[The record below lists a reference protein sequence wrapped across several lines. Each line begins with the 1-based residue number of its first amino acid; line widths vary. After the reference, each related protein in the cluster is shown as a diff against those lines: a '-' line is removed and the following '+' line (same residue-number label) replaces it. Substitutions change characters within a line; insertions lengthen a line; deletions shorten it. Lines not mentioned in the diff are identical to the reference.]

1 MRGSSAKSLD
11 DTLTAVTAVPGAS
24 AAQVGAELFGIVS
37 ALDNAVA
44 ARRVLTD
51 PSTEAE
57 GKRNLAAGIFEGKVA
72 PDTLG
77 VLSSAVSGRWAAGR
91 DLTDGLEIAGVAAYT
106 RAADEAG
113 QGDVLENELFE
124 AGRVIHDSDDLRRV
138 VSDRSVPASARTT
151 LLQDVFGGKV
161 SEATL
166 ALLSQAA
173 VARTGS
179 FERVLEAFSRQVAAR
194 EDRLVAVARVAY
206 ELDDTER
213 QRLTDALSRRY
224 GRAIQLNTVVDPSVI
239 GGIAVSVGDE
249 VVDATMSTRLEA
261 ARRRIA
267 G

>member
-11 DTLTAVTAVPGAS
+11 ETLTAVSAVSGDS
-24 AAQVGAELFGIVS
+24 AAQVGAELFGAVE
-37 ALDNAVA
+37 ALDGAVA
-44 ARRVLTD
+44 ARRILTD
-51 PSTEAE
+51 PSIEAA
-57 GKRNLAAGIFEGKVA
+57 GKRKLVAGIFDGKISQPTA
-72 PDTLG
+72 S
-77 VLSSAVSGRWAAGR
+77 VLDAAVGGRWAAGR

-113 QGDVLENELFE
+113 QGAALENELFE
-124 AGRVIHDSDDLRRV
+124 AGRIIHDSAELRQV
-138 VSDRSVPASARTT
+138 VSDKSVPASAKATVLR
-151 LLQDVFGGKV
+151 DVFGGKV
-161 SEATL
+161 AESTL
-166 ALLSQAA
+166 ALLIQAA

-179 FERVLEAFSRQVAAR
+179 FERVLDAFSRQVAAR

-206 ELDDTER
+206 ELGDDER
-213 QRLTDALSRRY
+213 DRLVAALSQRY
-224 GRAIQLNTVVDPSVI
+224 GRSIQLNTVVDPSVI

>member
-11 DTLTAVTAVPGAS
+11 ATLAAVSAVPGAS
-24 AAQVGAELFGIVS
+24 AAQVGAELFGIVE
-37 ALDNAVA
+37 ALDSAVA

-51 PSTEAE
+51 PSIEAD
-57 GKRNLAAGIFEGKVA
+57 GKRTLAAGIFDGKVSQDA
-72 PDTLG
+72 LA
-77 VLSSAVSGRWAAGR
+77 VLQAAVGGRWAAGR
-91 DLTDGLEIAGVAAYT
+91 DLTDGLEIAGVAAFT

-113 QGDVLENELFE
+113 RGDELENELFE
-124 AGRVIHDSDDLRRV
+124 AGRVIHQSDELRQV
-138 VSDRSVPASARTT
+138 VSDKTVPVAAKTT

-161 SEATL
+161 SESTL
-166 ALLSQAA
+166 SLLGQAA
-173 VARTGS
+173 VGRSGS

-206 ELDDTER
+206 DLDDAER

>member
-11 DTLTAVTAVPGAS
+11 TTLSAVSAVPGTS
-24 AAQVGAELFGIVS
+24 AAQVGTELFGAVA
-37 ALDNAVA
+37 ALDGAIA

-51 PSTEAE
+51 PSIDSE
-57 GKRNLAAGIFEGKVA
+57 GKRSLVAGIFGGKVSQ
-72 PDTLG
+72 DTAS
-77 VLSSAVSGRWAAGR
+77 VLDAAVGGRWAAGR
-91 DLTDGLEIAGVAAYT
+91 DLTDGLEIAGVAAFT
-106 RAADEAG
+106 RAADAAG
-113 QGDVLENELFE
+113 QGDLLENELFE
-124 AGRVIHDSDDLRRV
+124 AGRVIHDSDELRQV
-138 VSDRSVPASARTT
+138 VSDRSIPAESKTT
-151 LLQDVFGGKV
+151 LLRDVFGGKV

-166 ALLSQAA
+166 ALLMQAA

-179 FERVLEAFSRQVAAR
+179 FERVLDTFSRQVAAR

-206 ELDDTER
+206 DLDEAER
-213 QRLTDALSRRY
+213 DRLTAALSRRY
-224 GRAIQLNTVVDPSVI
+224 GRSIQLNTVVDPSVI